1 MALSASKKIA
11 LERDYRCPAVYTS
24 DLQRDTHVPAIAA
37 RHYIDLGVNWQI
49 SGCVRMTCGGSYPNS
64 WLCIGPGV
72 ICPSFNI
79 KVAERYL
86 TID

>member
-49 SGCVRMTCGGSYPNS
+49 SGCVRMTCGQLPELMALYWTWSNLS
-64 WLCIGPGV
+64 IV
-72 ICPSFNI
+72 
-79 KVAERYL
+79 
-86 TID
+86 